1 MMTKFNIDKFGV
13 EEIIIKKWI
22 TKLPII
28 NLQYMLALIHSTKY
42 LEKEKKKKSFVLSRT
57 TNAHIHRMIQSV
69 STHKNRI
76 FNLLSENKHSHRFHV
91 NQFLPT

>member
-28 NLQYMLALIHSTKY
+28 NLQYTLALIHSTKY
-42 LEKEKKKKSFVLSRT
+42 LEKEEKKIFCF
-57 TNAHIHRMIQSV
+57 IQNYKC
-69 STHKNRI
+69 TYPQDDPKCLNPQKLHFQLTIRK
-76 FNLLSENKHSHRFHV
+76 
-91 NQFLPT
+91 